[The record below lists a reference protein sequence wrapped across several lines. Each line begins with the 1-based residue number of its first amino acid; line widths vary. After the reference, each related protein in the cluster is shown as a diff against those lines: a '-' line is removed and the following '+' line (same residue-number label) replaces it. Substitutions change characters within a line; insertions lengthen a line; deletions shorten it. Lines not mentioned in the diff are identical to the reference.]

1 MINSV
6 KNKVKRDH
14 ALNRKNFILENI
26 NNIKEFQSKSFLNED
41 EQKRFKEILGEIDS
55 EKDVLEE
62 INDID
67 MLQEYLNKPIG
78 KNKYIREFIND
89 KITRLKKE
97 KGNLDNKER
106 MSVRSTSSKLSQL
119 SKQTALSRED
129 SNRISQIDSKL
140 VLYSNK
146 ANKEDT
152 DHV

>member
-67 MLQEYLNKPIG
+67 ML
-78 KNKYIREFIND
+78 
-89 KITRLKKE
+89 
-97 KGNLDNKER
+97 
-106 MSVRSTSSKLSQL
+106 
-119 SKQTALSRED
+119 
-129 SNRISQIDSKL
+129 
-140 VLYSNK
+140 
-146 ANKEDT
+146 
-152 DHV
+152 